1 MLTLTI
7 VSAVFLTVF
16 FVELYVLTMPRD
28 RMSVEYQNQSRWRMM
43 IDLRCKLLG
52 WSQTQTVLWIAAR
65 LAVVFLV
72 GALTYANS
80 VQ

>member
-43 IDLRCKLLG
+43 IDLRCNLLG
-52 WSQTQTVLWIAAR
+52 WSQTQIVLWIAAR

-72 GALTYANS
+72 GALAYANS